1 MVFFLLIKVAK
12 YTIMFI
18 GDIMDKEVILPNH
31 VGIIMDGN
39 GRWAKKRGLK
49 RSFGHKAGADNLEKL
64 LKHIF
69 NLGIKYVSVYAFST
83 ENFNRDEDEV
93 NYLMDLF
100 VKYFTKKKKVFIKEQ
115 LKVVFSGSRDRLRD
129 DVIKGIEE
137 IQDSTKDF
145 DRGVFNICLN
155 YGGRLEIVDAIKE
168 ISTKV
173 KKGELDI
180 DSINEK
186 LVSHYMYQ
194 DLPDL
199 DFVIRTSGEQRIS
212 NFMLWQSSYAEYY
225 FPEVLFPDFNS
236 KEFDKALEEFS
247 KRNRRFGGV

>member
-1 MVFFLLIKVAK
+1 MENE
-12 YTIMFI
+12 M
-18 GDIMDKEVILPNH
+18 ILPKH

-49 RSFGHKAGADNLEKL
+49 RSFGHKAGAKNLEKL

-69 NLGIKYVSVYAFST
+69 KRGIPYVSVYAFST
-83 ENFNRDEDEV
+83 ENFNRSDEEV

-100 VKYFTKKKKVFIKEQ
+100 VKYFNKKKNVFIKNQ
-115 LKVVFSGSRDRLRD
+115 IRVLVSGSKENLRD
-129 DVIKGIEE
+129 DVLEGIKNLEE
-137 IQDSTKDF
+137 STKEF
-145 DRGVFNICLN
+145 NHFTFNICLN
-155 YGGRLEIVDAIKE
+155 YGGRLEIVDAIKKISQE
-168 ISTKV
+168 IHNNKL
-173 KKGELDI
+173 KLED
-180 DSINEK
+180 INEK

-225 FPEVLFPDFNS
+225 FPQTLFPDFDE
-236 KEFDKALEEFS
+236 KEFDKALEEFNN
-247 KRNRRFGGV
+247 RNRRFGGV

>member
-1 MVFFLLIKVAK
+1 MNEE
-12 YTIMFI
+12 M
-18 GDIMDKEVILPNH
+18 ILPKH

-49 RSFGHKAGADNLEKL
+49 RSFGHKKGADNLEKL

-69 NLGIKYVSVYAFST
+69 SIGIPYVSVYAFST
-83 ENFNRDEDEV
+83 ENFNRDQEEV

-100 VKYFTKKKKVFIKEQ
+100 VKYFTKKKKIFIKEE
-115 LKVVFSGSRDRLRD
+115 LKVIFSGSKENLRE
-129 DVIKGIEE
+129 DVIEGIKELE
-137 IQDSTKDF
+137 DATKNF
-145 DRGVFNICLN
+145 KRGTFNICLN
-155 YGGRLEIVDAIKE
+155 YGGRLEIVDAIKKIIE
-168 ISTKV
+168 
-173 KKGELDI
+173 DI
-180 DSINEK
+180 DKGLINKNDIDEK

-225 FPEVLFPDFNS
+225 FPNTLFPDFDA
-236 KEFDKALEEFS
+236 KEFDKALEEYN
-247 KRNRRFGGV
+247 KRNRRFGGN

>member
-1 MVFFLLIKVAK
+1 MNDKLLPKHI
-12 YTIMFI
+12 
-18 GDIMDKEVILPNH
+18 
-31 VGIIMDGN
+31 GIIMDGN

-49 RSFGHKAGADNLEKL
+49 RSFGHKKGADNLERL

-83 ENFNRDEDEV
+83 ENFNRDPEEV

-100 VKYFTKKKKVFIKEQ
+100 VKYFTKKKKIFVDEQ
-115 LKVVFSGSRDRLRD
+115 LKVVFSGSKNKLRD
-129 DVIKGIEE
+129 DVISGMKELE
-137 IQDSTKDF
+137 DATKDF

-155 YGGRLEIVDAIKE
+155 YGGRLEIVDAIKT
-168 ISTKV
+168 ISKEV
-173 KKGELDI
+173 VDGKLKI
-180 DSINEK
+180 DDINEE
-186 LVSHYMYQ
+186 LVSHYMYK

-225 FPEVLFPDFNS
+225 FPTTLFPDFNE
-236 KEFDKALEEFS
+236 KEFDKALEEY
-247 KRNRRFGGV
+247 KNRNRRFGGV

>member
-1 MVFFLLIKVAK
+1 MNEEL
-12 YTIMFI
+12 T
-18 GDIMDKEVILPNH
+18 LPKH

-64 LKHIF
+64 LKHIY
-69 NLGIKYVSVYAFST
+69 NMGIKYVSVYAFST
-83 ENFNRDEDEV
+83 ENFSRSEEEV

-100 VKYFTKKKKVFIKEQ
+100 AKYFTKKKKIFVNEE
-115 LKVVFSGSRDRLRD
+115 LKVVFSGSKNNLRD
-129 DVIKGIEE
+129 DVLNGMQDLEE
-137 IQDSTKDF
+137 STKDF

-155 YGGRLEIVDAIKE
+155 YGGRLEIVDAIKK
-168 ISTKV
+168 ISSKV
-173 KKGELDI
+173 KDGSLDLE
-180 DSINEK
+180 SINEE

-194 DLPDL
+194 DLPSV

-225 FPEVLFPDFNS
+225 FPQVLFPDFDA
-236 KEFDKALEEFS
+236 KEFDKAILEYN
-247 KRNRRFGGV
+247 KRDRRFGKA

>member
-1 MVFFLLIKVAK
+1 MNDKLLPKHI
-12 YTIMFI
+12 
-18 GDIMDKEVILPNH
+18 
-31 VGIIMDGN
+31 GIIMDGN

-49 RSFGHKAGADNLEKL
+49 RSFGHKKGADNLERL

-83 ENFNRDEDEV
+83 ENFNRDPEEV

-100 VKYFTKKKKVFIKEQ
+100 VKYFTKKKKIFVDEQ
-115 LKVVFSGSRDRLRD
+115 LKVVFSGSKNKLRD
-129 DVIKGIEE
+129 DVISGMKELE
-137 IQDSTKDF
+137 DATKDF

-155 YGGRLEIVDAIKE
+155 YGGRLEIVDAIKT
-168 ISTKV
+168 ISKEV
-173 KKGELDI
+173 VDGKLNI
-180 DSINEK
+180 DDINEE
-186 LVSHYMYQ
+186 LVSHYMYK

-225 FPEVLFPDFNS
+225 FPTTLFPDFNE
-236 KEFDKALEEFS
+236 KEFDKALEEY
-247 KRNRRFGGV
+247 KNRNRRFGGV

>member
-1 MVFFLLIKVAK
+1 
-12 YTIMFI
+12 
-18 GDIMDKEVILPNH
+18 MDENLKLPKH

-64 LKHIF
+64 LNHIYK
-69 NLGIKYVSVYAFST
+69 LGIKYVSVYAFST
-83 ENFNRDEDEV
+83 ENFKRSEEEV

-100 VKYFTKKKKVFIKEQ
+100 VKYFTKKKKIFVKEE
-115 LKVVFSGSRDRLRD
+115 LKVVFSGSKNNLRE
-129 DVIKGIEE
+129 DVLKGINDLEE
-137 IQDSTKDF
+137 TTKDF

-155 YGGRLEIVDAIKE
+155 YGGRLEIVDAIKK
-168 ISTKV
+168 ISLEV
-173 KKGELDI
+173 KYGSLDI
-180 DSINEK
+180 EDINEE

-194 DLPDL
+194 DLPSV

-225 FPEVLFPDFNS
+225 FPEVLFPDFDS
-236 KEFDKALEEFS
+236 KEFDKAILEYN
-247 KRNRRFGGV
+247 KRDRRFGKA